1 MATTKVQIQYV
12 LIPHPDDEFSAWS
25 LIQRAADNYPVFI
38 LLTRGE
44 RTAYCDLHGLQAQL
58 GERPPQGATCPE
70 RRLDA
75 WHTFL
80 DGMAALD
87 DQLDVPGSVGPVGGC
102 DLRVGDAT
110 ARAVFDLG
118 DGVLTPDRVTA
129 ALQEVRSLRFSHFPL
144 QNEYGAIGA
153 AYWNREYAGA
163 VTYQH
168 PDHRA
173 VHVALW
179 SVDQGL
185 RGPQWGRT
193 ARTDPDA
200 AFRGRTNLV
209 DPDIYE
215 AAMGVDPPPID
226 PAGNPGAR
234 RVGLFQRCYGWLVD
248 GYWAGGELDAS
259 AIFSRSQ
266 TFWARF

>member
-1 MATTKVQIQYV
+1 MPTTKAQIQYV

-25 LIQRAADNYPVFI
+25 LVQRSAHNYPVFI

-44 RTAYCDLHGLQAQL
+44 RTAYCDLHGLQPQF
-58 GERPPQGATCPE
+58 GERAPEGATCPE

-80 DGMAALD
+80 NGMANLD
-87 DQLDVPGSVGPVGGC
+87 AELDVPAFVGRVGRC
-102 DLRVGDAT
+102 DLWVGDST

-118 DGVLTPDRVTA
+118 DGVLTPEAVTG
-129 ALQEVRSLRFSHFPL
+129 ALQEVRNLRFGHFPL

-153 AYWNREYAGA
+153 AYWNRDYAGSYRY
-163 VTYQH
+163 TH

-179 SVDQGL
+179 RVDQGL
-185 RGPQWGRT
+185 PGPQWSRT
-193 ARTDPDA
+193 ARGDPDA
-200 AFRGRTNLV
+200 AARGRTNLV
-209 DPDIYE
+209 DPEIYE
-215 AAMGVDPPPID
+215 LAMGVHPPPID
-226 PAGNPGAR
+226 PVRNPTAW
-234 RVGLFQRCYGWLVD
+234 RVGLFQQCYGWLVD
-248 GYWAGGELDAS
+248 QYWEGGELDNA
-259 AIFSRSQ
+259 ALFSRSQ